1 MPASSQGIR
10 IATVAAG
17 PCAVHCM
24 AIDMDGRLYSWG
36 RNEVRVH
43 GGDRGQAGCVVVGL
57 CDQFCV
63 VINRNGCLH
72 SWGRSEV
79 RVRGR
84 EGGHS

>member
-1 MPASSQGIR
+1 MPASMQGIR

-43 GGDRGQAGCVVVGL
+43 ARETTAGHVHTAGVCGIRWSL
-57 CDQFCV
+57 P
-63 VINRNGCLH
+63 
-72 SWGRSEV
+72 
-79 RVRGR
+79 
-84 EGGHS
+84 